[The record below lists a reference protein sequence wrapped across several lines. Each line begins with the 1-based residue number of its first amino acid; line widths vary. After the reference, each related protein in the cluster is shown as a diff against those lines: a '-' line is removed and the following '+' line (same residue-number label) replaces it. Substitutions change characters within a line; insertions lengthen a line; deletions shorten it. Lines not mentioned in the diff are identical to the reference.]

1 MVVIHGTKK
10 LLDRL
15 KSPPHQG
22 DEGSSTALG
31 DWYATALFWRP
42 QVALLVNESTLFP
55 VLVPLAPAKTVVD
68 RFVTALGTLLTALGA
83 RSRFV
88 EAETRQMDQWRL
100 AKTANRSVVGIM
112 NEFAYLG
119 EAYMQDHL
127 SLLELSLRLSQTPCG
142 PLYKRHGSPDRE
154 LAALL
159 SELDSSSRDANN
171 QERCSTIGTPSNDK
185 QSLPV
190 SSIFPTSSRSSLCA
204 NWPGGWV

>member
-1 MVVIHGTKK
+1 MVVIHVTKK

-15 KSPPHQG
+15 KLPAHQT
-22 DEGSSTALG
+22 DERSTTALG

-42 QVALLVNESTLFP
+42 QVALFVNESTLFP

-68 RFVTALGTLLTALGA
+68 RFVTTLGTVLTAQGA

-88 EAETRQMDQWRL
+88 EAETMQMGKWRL

-119 EAYMQDHL
+119 SAYTQDRPAP

-159 SELDSSSRDANN
+159 SGWDSS
-171 QERCSTIGTPSNDK
+171 CP
-185 QSLPV
+185 
-190 SSIFPTSSRSSLCA
+190 
-204 NWPGGWV
+204 